1 MTDKNTTADYNIKGF
16 DRPLRFV
23 YDIHDVQLG
32 EEKEHEEGMD
42 SICIQCGDDHSFRGN
57 FEDAITF
64 IDLLPE
70 LFPEIFKNNRCSSSG
85 TKKLQEFVN

>member
-57 FEDAITF
+57 FEDAITI
-64 IDLLPE
+64 IDVMPE
-70 LFPEIFKNNRCSSSG
+70 LFLGLFKESRNSSIS
-85 TKKLQEFVN
+85 TTNLQEFVN